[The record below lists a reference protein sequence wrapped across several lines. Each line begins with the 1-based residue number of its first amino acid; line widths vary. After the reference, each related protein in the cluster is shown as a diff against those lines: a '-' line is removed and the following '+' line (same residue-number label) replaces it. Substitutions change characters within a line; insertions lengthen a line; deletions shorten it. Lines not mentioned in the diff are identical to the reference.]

1 MKVNAKSYPH
11 PVLGNGDDL
20 GGSFRVELPYE
31 MGRDAIV
38 LHPTFALKNGGIEDL
53 IKKGKASYIIEVECR
68 STFYRRSFSTRNAD
82 ESVSIPSKLLRER
95 VTVGFYVCA
104 DQDIKGYKP
113 TEPHPDYEDADPFDV
128 EAGSVLAV
136 GGFSSFIAEKAF
148 DPLRPP
154 VSSFMSII
162 DGTRQEGPMEI
173 DYEGE
178 KITIELSKTD
188 WKKYLTVRGQKPVHG
203 ILHGFL
209 ALPALVDAIHKVQ
222 RGDSGFEDKNWYG
235 RLEAILE
242 AQSLQEKDPYE
253 AAQKIL
259 GNPGARSFDGIE
271 TLISNTDEET
281 YE

>member
-31 MGRDAIV
+31 MGRDTVV
-38 LHPTFALKNGGIEDL
+38 LHPSFALKNAGIEDL
-53 IKKGKASYIIEVECR
+53 IKKGKASYIVEVECR
-68 STFYRRSFSTRNAD
+68 STFYRRSFSIKNTD
-82 ESVSIPSKLLRER
+82 ESISIPSNLLRER

-128 EAGSVLAV
+128 EAGGVLAV

-162 DGTRQEGPMEI
+162 DGSRQEGPMEI
-173 DYEGE
+173 DYEGD
-178 KITIELSKTD
+178 KITIELSKAD

-203 ILHGFL
+203 LLHGFV
-209 ALPALVDAIHKVQ
+209 ALPALVDAIHKIK

-271 TLISNTDEET
+271 TLISTSDQET